1 MIRLYSTLFFLF
13 YACAVFAQNLSS
25 KNYQPLLE
33 GTPQSVGI
41 SAERLNKLDA
51 MLEEAIRNDE
61 TDPGFPYRRQCLEIQ
76 ADGLL
81 FNRLIKNFSQV
92 PNFGNL

>member
-1 MIRLYSTLFFLF
+1 MILLNSTLFFLF

-25 KNYQPLLE
+25 KKSQPLSE

-51 MLEEAIRNDE
+51 MVEEAIRNDE
-61 TDPGFPYRRQCLEIQ
+61 TDKGFPC
-76 ADGLL
+76 
-81 FNRLIKNFSQV
+81 
-92 PNFGNL
+92 